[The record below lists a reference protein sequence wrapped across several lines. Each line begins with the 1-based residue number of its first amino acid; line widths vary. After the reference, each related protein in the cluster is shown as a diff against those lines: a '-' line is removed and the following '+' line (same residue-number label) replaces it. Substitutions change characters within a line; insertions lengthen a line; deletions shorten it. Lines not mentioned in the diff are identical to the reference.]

1 MKLLQWPRAG
11 RAEDAAAEPLRRIS
25 RQLAALV
32 VGLICVLVAA
42 LLTVVYFRTQ
52 ATSLDSLRSTLRE
65 RAESE
70 VYHLTALDQAG
81 MTNHAGPVGH
91 ASPPGQALRES
102 IREEQ
107 ERGELFI
114 VFADARLKV
123 LGGALGPFEGAL
135 ADRAAAAE
143 AMRRRAP
150 VYSTRETSGD
160 QTYLICSVPAISR
173 GSVAG
178 VVQTGASERSY
189 EQNLHALL
197 ISMLLV
203 SVFGLAASL
212 GITWLVIRLALTPI
226 RSSLAHQRDFVADA
240 AHELRAPL
248 AILRTAAEL
257 WLEPASMDD
266 QQVAVEQVLSQGSH
280 LARLVD
286 DLSLLARADSGAV
299 SIAHERV
306 DLPALIRETVSGVE
320 LVAEE
325 GGTRLEV
332 RADDLWIR
340 GDPGRLR
347 QLLLIL
353 LDNALRHAPESET
366 VTVTARRQGGHAVV
380 SVRDRGPGIDQRDM
394 PRLFDRFYRADRA
407 RAGEGTGLG
416 LAIARWIAMAH
427 GGQIRAANAP
437 DGGSVFT
444 LTLPLGGQ

>member
-1 MKLLQWPRAG
+1 MKRLRLPRARG
-11 RAEDAAAEPLRRIS
+11 TEGAAAGPLRRIR
-25 RQLAALV
+25 RQLAVLV

-42 LLTVVYFRTQ
+42 LLAVVYFRTQ
-52 ATSLDSLRSTLRE
+52 ATSLDSLRATLRD
-65 RAESE
+65 RAQGE
-70 VYHLTALDQAG
+70 VYHLTSLANPSMAD
-81 MTNHAGPVGH
+81 HPDH
-91 ASPPGQALRES
+91 SPSPSQTLHES

-107 ERGELFI
+107 ERGDLFI
-114 VFADARLKV
+114 IFADTHLKV
-123 LGGALGPFEGAL
+123 LGGTTGLFGGAL
-135 ADRAAAAE
+135 ADGAAATDAI
-143 AMRRRAP
+143 RRRAL

-160 QTYLICSVPAISR
+160 QRYLICSVPAISHGR
-173 GSVAG
+173 VVG

-197 ISMLLV
+197 ESMLLV
-203 SVFGLAASL
+203 SVFGLAASV
-212 GITWLVIRLALTPI
+212 GITWLVVRLALTPI
-226 RSSLAHQRDFVADA
+226 RSSLARQRDFVADA

-248 AILRTAAEL
+248 TILRTAAEL
-257 WLEPASMDD
+257 WLEPASLED
-266 QQVAVEQVLSQGSH
+266 QQEAVEQVLSQGAH

-299 SIAHERV
+299 VIAYERV

-332 RADDLWIR
+332 RTENLWIR

-353 LDNALRHAPESET
+353 LDNALKHAPESET
-366 VTVTARRQGGHAVV
+366 VAVTARRQGGHVVV
-380 SVRDRGPGIDQRDM
+380 SVRDQGPGIDQRDL

-407 RAGEGTGLG
+407 RAGEGIGLG
-416 LAIARWIAMAH
+416 LAIARWIVAAH

-437 DGGSVFT
+437 DGGAVFT
-444 LTLPLGGQ
+444 VTFPAIS

>member
-1 MKLLQWPRAG
+1 MRRRWPPRARG
-11 RAEDAAAEPLRRIS
+11 AGDAAAEPLRRIS

-42 LLTVVYFRTQ
+42 LLAVVYLRTQ
-52 ATSLDSLRSTLRE
+52 ATSLDSLRATLRD
-65 RAESE
+65 RAQSE
-70 VYHLTALDQAG
+70 IYHLTSLANPG
-81 MTNHAGPVGH
+81 MAN
-91 ASPPGQALRES
+91 QALRES
-102 IREEQ
+102 VREEQ
-107 ERGELFI
+107 ERGDLFI
-114 VFADARLKV
+114 TFADPHLKV
-123 LGGALGPFEGAL
+123 LGGALGPFAGAL
-135 ADRAAAAE
+135 ADRAGAAE
-143 AMRRRAP
+143 AMRRRVP

-160 QTYLICSVPAISR
+160 QRYLICSVPAISHGR
-173 GSVAG
+173 VVG

-197 ISMLLV
+197 ESMLLV
-203 SVFGLAASL
+203 SGFGLAASG
-212 GITWLVIRLALTPI
+212 GITWLVVRLALAPI
-226 RSSLAHQRDFVADA
+226 RSSLARQRGFVADA

-257 WLEPASMDD
+257 WLEPASMED
-266 QQVAVEQVLSQGSH
+266 QQEAVEQVLSQGTH

-299 SIAHERV
+299 CIAHERV
-306 DLPALIRETVSGVE
+306 DLAALIRETVSGVE

-325 GGTRLEV
+325 SGTRLEV
-332 RADDLWIR
+332 RVENLWIR

-353 LDNALRHAPESET
+353 LDNALKHAPESKT
-366 VTVTARRQGGHAVV
+366 VTVTARRQGSHAVV
-380 SVRDRGPGIDQRDM
+380 SVRDQGPGIDQRDL
-394 PRLFDRFYRADRA
+394 PHLFDRFYRADHA

-437 DGGSVFT
+437 DGGAVFT
-444 LTLPLGGQ
+444 VTLPLGS